1 MQLVWK
7 NKENIWQGLILGPS
21 DQLFYSE
28 NESDISGSDKSTLQ
42 IKQTI
47 GGGQTINR
55 TLADIEGAQA
65 TKIWK
70 GFLCASDT
78 IRGDV

>member
-7 NKENIWQGLILGPS
+7 NKENVWQGLILGPS

-28 NESDISGSDKSTLQ
+28 NKSDISGSDKSTLQ

-47 GGGQTINR
+47 GGGQTIER
-55 TLADIEGAQA
+55 TLADIEGPQA
-65 TKIWK
+65 TKIWN
-70 GFLCASDT
+70 GFLGASNT